1 MNMPAMPVMAQGRP
15 AADDAGGTGAGGTGA
30 EAAPFTVLCVDDEP
44 NILSSLQRALR
55 NPRLRVLTAPG
66 GAEALDL
73 LRRTP
78 VDLVISDMRMPG
90 MDGAQLLE
98 EVRRHWPEV
107 MRMLLTGHADMGST
121 VAAINRGGIFRY
133 VHKPWDAAEL
143 MGAVEQ
149 ATAMLALQRE
159 RDRLEALTQRQN
171 AELQAFNHELEQRVT
186 ARTAELE
193 KANSRLHA
201 GYLQSIKAFMSL
213 LELRSGAL
221 AGHGRRVADTARHI
235 ARAMGLAE
243 ELVKQVF
250 IAGLV
255 HDIGLLGLSDQQLDK
270 PTGRYSAEEM
280 EHYRGHALRGEQT
293 LLALD
298 DMHALLPLVRSH
310 HEHFDGSGFPAQL
323 AGAAIP
329 LGARILAVADA
340 WDDLLHGQ
348 AVAQKLAP
356 GEARVFM
363 QRRRGTQFDP
373 EVLDVFLMV
382 TEARTATAPARLVLP
397 TSALKEGMVLAED
410 LLSAQGVMML
420 AAGHRLSAALIAR
433 LAEFEKR
440 QGTALAAAIQ
450 PAGMAG

>member
-1 MNMPAMPVMAQGRP
+1 MSAPALPVLAEAV
-15 AADDAGGTGAGGTGA
+15 AADAGT
-30 EAAPFTVLCVDDEP
+30 APFTVLCVDDEP

-66 GAEALDL
+66 GAEALDI
-73 LRRTP
+73 LRRTA

-98 EVRRHWPEV
+98 EVRRHWPDV

-143 MGAVEQ
+143 LGAVEQ
-149 ATAMLALQRE
+149 ATAMLTLQRE
-159 RDRLEALTQRQN
+159 RDRLEALTQHQN
-171 AELQAFNHELEQRVT
+171 AELQVFNRELEQRVA

-193 KANSRLHA
+193 KANARLNA
-201 GYLQSIKAFMSL
+201 GYLQSIKAFMGL
-213 LELRSGAL
+213 LELRNGAL

-235 ARAMGLAE
+235 ARAMGLGE
-243 ELVKQVF
+243 DLVKQVF

-270 PTGRYSAEEM
+270 PTGRYSADEM
-280 EHYRGHALRGEQT
+280 EHYRNHALRSEQA

-298 DMHALLPLVRSH
+298 DMHALLPLVRHH
-310 HEHFDGSGFPAQL
+310 HEHFNGSGFPGQL
-323 AGAAIP
+323 AGTAIP

-348 AVAQKLAP
+348 TIEQKLSP
-356 GEARVFM
+356 QEARVLM
-363 QRRRGTQFDP
+363 QRRGGLQFDP
-373 EVLDVFLMV
+373 QVLEVFL
-382 TEARTATAPARLVLP
+382 ELTAPRVAAPAPARLVLP

-420 AAGHRLSAALIAR
+420 AAGHRLTAALITR
-433 LAEFEKR
+433 LADFERR
-440 QGTALAAAIQ
+440 QGLSLMAAIQ
-450 PAGMAG
+450 PAGSAG